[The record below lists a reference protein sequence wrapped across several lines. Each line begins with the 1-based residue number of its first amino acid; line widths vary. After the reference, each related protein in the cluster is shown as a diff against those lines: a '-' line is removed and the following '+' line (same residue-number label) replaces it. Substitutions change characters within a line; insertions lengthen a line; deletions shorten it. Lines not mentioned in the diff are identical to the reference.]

1 MTLLK
6 RLMKLEAKAV
16 PAPGVMLS
24 TCEERQVV
32 AYELF
37 LAVSTSDREQSVK
50 ERAGLI
56 SARIA
61 ADIRACAEKQRT
73 SQYEFHI
80 KDYLEDVWKA
90 SGHRDPFLSPVVG
103 SEYDD
108 WDKPELYTRRLAIRA
123 RPSIVALIGRAPTDL
138 CSEISLPPL
147 NAARV
152 VREML
157 LSRGAL

>member
-1 MTLLK
+1 MTLLR
-6 RLMKLEAKAV
+6 RLTKLEAKAA

-37 LAVSTSDREQSVK
+37 LAVATSVREQSEK
-50 ERAGLI
+50 ERAGQI

-73 SQYEFHI
+73 SQYEFHV
-80 KDYLEDVWKA
+80 KDYVEDVWKA

-123 RPSIVALIGRAPTDL
+123 RPSIVALIGEPVPQL
-138 CSEISLPPL
+138 CSDLSLPPL
-147 NAARV
+147 TAALV
-152 VREML
+152 VRELL
-157 LSRGAL
+157 LSRAAL